1 MPETI
6 KSILSMPELRSQ
18 KNVRKFL
25 VASVLIVMMY
35 LSLVFMYFYSTKM
48 DIEEDKKSIG
58 TFTLDLN

>member
-6 KSILSMPELRSQ
+6 KFILSMPELRSQ

-25 VASVLIVMMY
+25 VASVLIIIMY